1 MSWSTSR
8 SPTLNHLAALA
19 ASLHRS
25 APGKKFPHIM
35 QKLQDR
41 TNKTVC
47 AAPHTCMHTYTPTD
61 HPSSQLS
68 CLAPVSTDT
77 DGVKERYT
85 GRQTDTEWQRL
96 MLQPYNGSLPSL
108 LYMYLLHI
116 SIHLPSTH
124 TSFLYSASIYHSPP
138 PSIPLYGLLVQPQS
152 SRQQYSSI
160 QSSYSSFNIIP
171 CIMTFY

>member
-1 MSWSTSR
+1 MLLHYIVLLLGKNFLILCR
-8 SPTLNHLAALA
+8 SYKTELIKLFVLLLTL
-19 ASLHRS
+19 
-25 APGKKFPHIM
+25 PHMYAHI
-35 QKLQDR
+35 
-41 TNKTVC
+41 
-47 AAPHTCMHTYTPTD
+47 HTYRP
-61 HPSSQLS
+61 P
-68 CLAPVSTDT
+68 LAPVSTDT